1 MGQTSSRPKPAAPAS
16 AGPGVEDIIKLAKA
30 GLSEDII
37 LEQIRKRGQPYDL
50 STDQILALKA
60 ANVSDRIVAFMLDPS
75 NREPAAAPAASP
87 VATAAPPSA
96 LPVASPL
103 TSAPAVRASSPPRQ
117 SPPPDEVGVYAKKN
131 GEWIPVRSEM
141 VNWKTAGALKTIATV
156 GIMRESVNGL
166 VAGVRSKTALNGPVQ
181 LVIVPPEGVELSE
194 YQLVRLRVEK
204 DCREFRTVTG
214 GLLHSYSDASHDRL
228 PLEGKKL
235 AGRQYAVDFPEGA
248 GPGEYGLLPPGSTNG
263 TGKIYS
269 FRVVE

>member
-16 AGPGVEDIIKLAKA
+16 PGPGVEDVIKLAKA

-75 NREPAAAPAASP
+75 NREPAAAAPSP
-87 VATAAPPSA
+87 VAAVPPPVAPAVAPP
-96 LPVASPL
+96 LASG
-103 TSAPAVRASSPPRQ
+103 PAVRASSPPRQ

-131 GEWIPVRSEM
+131 GDWIPVASEM

-156 GIMRESVNGL
+156 GVIRENVNGL
-166 VAGVRSKTALNGPVQ
+166 VAGVRSKTALSGPVQ

-194 YQLVRLRVEK
+194 YQLVHLRVQK

-214 GLLHSYSDASHDRL
+214 GVLHSHSDTSHDRL

-235 AGRQYAVDFPEGA
+235 AGRQYSVDFPEGA

>member
-16 AGPGVEDIIKLAKA
+16 PGPGVEDVIKLAKA

-75 NREPAAAPAASP
+75 NREPVIAPAPAPVVAAAPQAAS
-87 VATAAPPSA
+87 S
-96 LPVASPL
+96 L
-103 TSAPAVRASSPPRQ
+103 TSGPAAPAVPASSPPRQ
-117 SPPPDEVGVYAKKN
+117 SPPPDEVGVYARKN
-131 GEWIPVRSEM
+131 GDWIPVPSEM

-156 GIMRESVNGL
+156 GIMRENVNGL

-181 LVIVPPEGVELSE
+181 LVIIPPEGVELSE
-194 YQLVRLRVEK
+194 YQLVHLRVQK

-214 GLLHSYSDASHDRL
+214 GVLHSHSDASHDRL

-235 AGRQYAVDFPEGA
+235 AGRQYSVDFPEGA

-269 FRVVE
+269 FRVTE

>member
-37 LEQIRKRGQPYDL
+37 IEQIRKRGQPYDL

-75 NREPAAAPAASP
+75 NREPAAAPAPSP
-87 VATAAPPSA
+87 VAAAAPPATPSLAPPLA
-96 LPVASPL
+96 L
-103 TSAPAVRASSPPRQ
+103 APAVPTSSPSRQ
-117 SPPPDEVGVYAKKN
+117 SPLPHEVGVYAKKN
-131 GEWIPVRSEM
+131 GDWIPVPSEM

-156 GIMRESVNGL
+156 GVIRENVNGL

-181 LVIVPPEGVELSE
+181 LMIVPPEGVELSE
-194 YQLVRLRVEK
+194 YQLVHLRVEK

-214 GLLHSYSDASHDRL
+214 GVLHSHSDASRDRL

-235 AGRQYAVDFPEGA
+235 AGRQYSVDFPEGA
-248 GPGEYGLLPPGSTNG
+248 GPGEYGLLPPASTNG

>member
-1 MGQTSSRPKPAAPAS
+1 LLPLAFLMGQTSSRPKPAAPAS
-16 AGPGVEDIIKLAKA
+16 VGPGVEDIIKLAKA

-75 NREPAAAPAASP
+75 NREPAPAPSP
-87 VATAAPPSA
+87 VAA
-96 LPVASPL
+96 VASPL
-103 TSAPAVRASSPPRQ
+103 TSAPAVRASSPLRQ

-156 GIMRESVNGL
+156 GIIRENVNGL

-181 LVIVPPEGVELSE
+181 LVIVPPEGVELSD

-214 GLLHSYSDASHDRL
+214 GVLHSYSDASRDRL

-235 AGRQYAVDFPEGA
+235 VGRQYSVDFPEGA

>member
-16 AGPGVEDIIKLAKA
+16 PGPGVEDVIKLAKA

-37 LEQIRKRGQPYDL
+37 IEQIRKKGQPYDL

-75 NREPAAAPAASP
+75 NREPAAAPAPAPVSAPP
-87 VATAAPPSA
+87 VAPSLAAPLA
-96 LPVASPL
+96 LG
-103 TSAPAVRASSPPRQ
+103 PAVHASSPPRQ

-131 GEWIPVRSEM
+131 GDWIPVPSEM

-156 GIMRESVNGL
+156 GIIRENVNGL

-214 GLLHSYSDASHDRL
+214 GLLHSYSDASRDRL

-235 AGRQYAVDFPEGA
+235 AGRQYSVDFPEGA

-269 FRVVE
+269 FRIVE